1 MDPQNVRFLCE
12 EILEGQV
19 GFVPTYGNTLMGL
32 ACHKKGFEKEN
43 YSITYYAP
51 QPRAVLRVTDPED
64 SRKLVDHGEW
74 GRVELTTLT
83 HEFFLPR
90 FLERDAAKR
99 IAPCEDFAWDGVAE
113 VKPYAKNE
121 EKIVEGVY

>member
-1 MDPQNVRFLCE
+1 MGGIRDRNPNRYHLCL
-12 EILEGQV
+12 I
-19 GFVPTYGNTLMGL
+19 
-32 ACHKKGFEKEN
+32 
-43 YSITYYAP
+43 S
-51 QPRAVLRVTDPED
+51 
-64 SRKLVDHGEW
+64 
-74 GRVELTTLT
+74 
-83 HEFFLPR
+83 